1 MSNEERPIKIID
13 SVIQDFNDKSYNFAK
28 KEPLRTV
35 TASLK
40 NRLKNEVLEVKSFF
54 KSSFSKWPGVPA
66 VAKVTLYEKALAK
79 SHRPASLLGDNTCP
93 VIGSGSSGELLISV
107 TEQGL
112 KHLHRKIEN
121 TKNTHNGNLHIAVI
135 DKIEPYIPTV
145 NKSITKKTDNYLLK
159 LFDHKDRAKNKN
171 VDEKFLSYAKELGL
185 EKPVKHDITPD
196 LTIYEVRGN
205 KDIVKLAGFVGV
217 RKLEAMPTFGLL
229 DSSQSFASDFD
240 FDLDVEDF
248 PTPEEDMHYPL
259 LGIIDSGVD
268 PDNKALKPWIWD
280 SLDLVN
286 GEHDYSHGNM
296 VASLAINGKWL
307 NQHVDGF
314 PDCQTEIVSVAAF
327 PKNGKVNLP
336 ELMDAIKKAVN
347 TYPEVKVWNLSIGCE
362 NPCSDFSFSE
372 LGHFLNSLHDEHGC
386 LFIIASGNY
395 LDSPQRT
402 WPPQDLGGEDRI
414 SSPADSVRS
423 LTVGSI
429 AHLSNKQSM
438 VEGMMPSSFSR
449 RGPGPAFT
457 PKPEINHF
465 GGNCNS
471 SLEPQN
477 TGIICIVDE
486 GAVCEAIGT
495 SFATP
500 LISTLAASLWHQL
513 EVNGEISPSPERIKA
528 LLIHSALR
536 NSSPKS
542 DKSVINYQG
551 FGRPSSNIYDILGC
565 NKSEITFLF
574 EVDTREGI
582 EFSRTPFA
590 IPQSLKTE
598 DGRFAGEILMTLV
611 YSPPLD
617 FEYPAEY
624 CRSNVDVSFGTYTKD
639 IKTGKWSHTGRVPQI
654 KDKSELYE
662 KVLVE
667 NGFKWSPVKV
677 YRKQFPQGISGDQ
690 WRLKLDVQRRAEQEP
705 LSKPQRAVLVI
716 TLRSLNNSEKVY
728 AEGSAEISKLGWRQ
742 TDIVTINNEKLRVR

>member
-1 MSNEERPIKIID
+1 MSNKNRPIKIID
-13 SVIQDFNDKSYNFAK
+13 SISQDFTDKSYAFSK
-28 KEPLRTV
+28 KEPIRTV

-40 NRLKNEVLEVKSFF
+40 NRLKSEVLEVKSFF
-54 KSSFSKWPGVPA
+54 KNSFSKWPNVPA

-112 KHLHRKIEN
+112 NHLHKKIDN
-121 TKNTHNGNLHIAVI
+121 STNSHNRNLHIAVI
-135 DKIEPYIPTV
+135 DKIEPYIPPEI
-145 NKSITKKTDNYLLK
+145 KRIKKTTDNYLLK
-159 LFDHKDRAKNKN
+159 LFDHKDRVKNKN
-171 VDEKFLSYAKELGL
+171 VDENFFRYAKELGL
-185 EKPVKHDITPD
+185 KKPVKHDITPD
-196 LTIYEVRGN
+196 LTIYEVQGN
-205 KDIVKLAGFVGV
+205 KDVVKLAGFVGV
-217 RKLEAMPTFGLL
+217 RKLEKMPTFGLL
-229 DSSQSFASDFD
+229 DSSHNFVED
-240 FDLDVEDF
+240 FDLDLEDF
-248 PTPEEDMHYPL
+248 PSPEEDMHYPL
-259 LGIIDSGVD
+259 LGLIDSGVD
-268 PDNKALKPWIWD
+268 PKNRALKPWIWD

-307 NQHVDGF
+307 NQHVEGF
-314 PDCQTEIVSVAAF
+314 PECQTEIVSVAAF
-327 PKNGKVNLP
+327 PKDGKINLP
-336 ELMDAIKKAVN
+336 KLMDAIKKAVN

-362 NPCSDFSFSE
+362 KPCSDFSFSE
-372 LGHFLNSLHDEHGC
+372 LGHFLNSLHDDHGC

-402 WPPQDLGGEDRI
+402 WPPQELGGKDRI
-414 SSPADSVRS
+414 SSPADSVRA

-429 AHLSNKQSM
+429 AHLSNKDSM
-438 VEGMMPSSFSR
+438 VDGMKPSSFSR

-465 GGNCNS
+465 GGNCNA

-477 TGIICIVDE
+477 TGVVCIGDE
-486 GAVCEAIGT
+486 GAFCEAIGT

-500 LISTLAASLWHQL
+500 LISTLAASLWHEL
-513 EVNGEISPSPERIKA
+513 EINGEISPSPERIKA

-536 NSSPKS
+536 NSSHKD

-551 FGRPSSNIYDILGC
+551 FGRPSNNVYDILGC

-574 EVDTREGI
+574 EVDTREGV

-590 IPQSLKTE
+590 IPHSLKTE
-598 DGRFAGEILMTLV
+598 DGRFTGEILMTLV

-617 FEYPAEY
+617 YEFPSEY

-705 LSKPQRAVLVI
+705 LSKPQRAVLAI

-728 AEGSAEISKLGWRQ
+728 AEGTAEIKKLGWKES
-742 TDIVTINNEKLRVR
+742 DILTINPQKIRVR